1 MQEKSTLNVLVSA
14 FACGPNWG
22 SEVGMGWNWIT
33 NLSQYSQLHVIAE
46 KGFKEDIDKGISELS
61 LKYPP
66 KFYYLDIGEKGRRL
80 FWKQGSL
87 LFYYYYNKWQ
97 KAAYTLSKK
106 ILNDNQIQIIHQ
118 LNLIGFREPG
128 YLWKYADK
136 CPVLWGPV
144 GGINQIPLN
153 FIFYFNF
160 KNILFYLGKNAIH
173 SIQLAFSPRVVKA
186 LKNAKFVIAESSGTK
201 EILKKKFG
209 VQAMKIHETA
219 CYSVNLE
226 FKEKNNKLI
235 ELIWIGKIQGT
246 KALPI
251 ALRALSKVKEK
262 EKFHLTI
269 IGDGPDE
276 KFCKRLVHR
285 LDISNLCT
293 FLGKIPNK
301 DVIEKIKGSDLLFFT
316 SLKEGTAT
324 VVIESLSFGIPVLC
338 HDTCGFGDIVSSD
351 NGIKIPLNSYKESVM
366 GFAAKLSEIALDKS
380 VLAKLSK
387 GALKVS
393 KNFNWESNAKKM
405 FDLYINAI
413 K

>member
-22 SEVGMGWNWIT
+22 SEVGMGWNWII
-33 NLSQYSQLHVIAE
+33 NLSKYCQLHVITE
-46 KGFKEDIDKGISELS
+46 KAFKEEIDKRISELS

-97 KAAYTLSKK
+97 KAAYNLSKK
-106 ILNDNQIQIIHQ
+106 ILDDNEIRIIHQ

-128 YLWKYADK
+128 YLWKHADK
-136 CPVLWGPV
+136 YPILWGPL

-173 SIQLAFSPRVVKA
+173 YIQLAFSPRVVKA
-186 LKNAKFVIAESSGTK
+186 LKSAKIVIAESSNTEK
-201 EILKKKFG
+201 ILKERFG
-209 VQAMKIHETA
+209 IQAIKIHETA
-219 CYSVNLE
+219 CYSVDLE
-226 FKEKNNKLI
+226 FNERKNKLI

-269 IGDGPDE
+269 IGEGPDE
-276 KFCKRLVHR
+276 KSCKLLANKLNITH
-285 LDISNLCT
+285 LCT
-293 FLGKIPNK
+293 FLGKIPNRE
-301 DVIEKIKGSDLLFFT
+301 VIERIKVSDLLFFT

-324 VVIESLSFGIPVLC
+324 VVIESLSFGTPVLC
-338 HDTCGFGDIVSSD
+338 HDTCGFGDVVSND
-351 NGIKIPLNSYKESVM
+351 NGIKIPLNSYTDSINS
-366 GFAAKLSEIALDKS
+366 FAAILSELALDKS
-380 VLAKLSK
+380 VLLKLSK
-387 GALKVS
+387 GALNVS
-393 KNFNWESNAKKM
+393 KNFNWEYNARQM
-405 FDLYINAI
+405 FDLYLNAI